1 MVQATIF
8 EAERLKQEGMEASYK
23 HSDPIWREAVVT
35 RLHEVLRTKE
45 YFTSDDI
52 LIPVEK
58 QGIFTKTNSALG
70 AILTAAK
77 RSGLIEATGQ
87 FRESQRPSRHRAAI
101 RLWKSKVV

>member
-8 EAERLKQEGMEASYK
+8 EAERLKQEGMEKSYNN
-23 HSDPIWREAVVT
+23 SDPMWREAVVT
-35 RLHEVLRTKE
+35 QLHEVLRTKE

-58 QGIFTKTNSALG
+58 KGIFTKTNSALG

-77 RSGLIEATGQ
+77 RSGLIEATSQ
-87 FRESQRPSRHRAAI
+87 FRESKRPSRHKAPLRV
-101 RLWKSKVV
+101 WKAV